1 MNDCVVMDINICL
14 RKPYFTKR
22 EQVVD
27 LSKVR
32 EHRGEE
38 WVLNNKILGGFQ
50 LSTFKQFAIKDGRAL
65 SLNYIK
71 EVVMTP
77 EVPIQKAILKQTYEL
92 LKDLDH
98 VMVVLYYADG

>member
-1 MNDCVVMDINICL
+1 M
-14 RKPYFTKR
+14 
-22 EQVVD
+22 
-27 LSKVR
+27 
-32 EHRGEE
+32 
-38 WVLNNKILGGFQ
+38 LNYKIKGGVK

-71 EVVMTP
+71 EVVITP

-98 VMVVLYYADG
+98 VLVLLYYAEGEKDRLVHAVANLKISTKKGKY